1 MKIKFVILLL
11 AVVSGF
17 AAHAQP
23 WYTGTDG
30 KSIYSNYTGFVGIG
44 TTTPASKLHVLGG
57 PIRVEHAT
65 EASIDLK
72 TTTLA
77 PSQYFN
83 IGANAYGFY
92 VYEIESA
99 SYKFT
104 VNKNGNVAIGLKFA
118 DAKLT
123 VDGDIHAKE
132 VRVDLAGALTAPD
145 YVFEEDYKLPS
156 LTEVHAYIKQH
167 KHLPEIPSAREME
180 EKGVELK
187 EMNMLLLKKVEEL
200 TLHAISQEEKINALE
215 SALKALEAKVK

>member
-1 MKIKFVILLL
+1 MKIKFAMLLL

-17 AAHAQP
+17 AAQAQ
-23 WYTGTDG
+23 WVQGT
-30 KSIYSNYTGFVGIG
+30 SYMYYSNNIGIG
-44 TTTPASKLHVLGG
+44 FPTPIVTPPATKLHVLGG
-57 PIRVEHAT
+57 PIRVEHPT

-72 TTTLA
+72 TTTLS

-132 VRVDLAGALTAPD
+132 VRVDLGGVFAPD

-167 KHLPEIPSAREME
+167 KHLPEVPSAKEME

-187 EMNMLLLKKVEEL
+187 EMNMILLKKVEEL

-215 SALKALEAKVK
+215 KALKALEAKVK